1 MKQNK
6 REYNPK
12 TSLSLRMVAGAY
24 LLYIVFS
31 LIKEFGRLEEKDK
44 LFNIIFII
52 IFSIAAVVI
61 LITSTLSW
69 MKLNKEEN
77 KSNSL
82 EELDDSSQDT
92 DSYTNEEENEDMDLD
107 EEKEDKN
114 SEKDI

>member
-52 IFSIAAVVI
+52 IFSIVAVVI

-69 MKLNKEEN
+69 LKINKEEN

-82 EELDDSSQDT
+82 EELEDSEQDT
-92 DSYTNEEENEDMDLD
+92 DSYTKEEESVDLD
-107 EEKEDKN
+107 IDEEIEDKN
-114 SEKDI
+114 SEQDL